1 MASGLF
7 HGCNTASQIWGITE
21 GRCSRRPPEMGRGS
35 QRYLPKTSSWN
46 PGIIKERNPRI
57 ARVGK
62 ALAAHRIQAFHGP
75 EQEGSQGITH
85 PHPGI
90 AVGIPGPIPH
100 TQLRLWH
107 RRERRRQSR
116 EFGPGPE
123 VWSEKQKLNS
133 EQFAVSLTME
143 PRWSD
148 GSWEGLH

>member
-1 MASGLF
+1 MLEEATR
-7 HGCNTASQIWGITE
+7 N
-21 GRCSRRPPEMGRGS
+21 GRGS

-57 ARVGK
+57 AKVGK

-75 EQEGSQGITH
+75 EQEGSQGIAH

-107 RRERRRQSR
+107 RRERKAAEEKAAQ
-116 EFGPGPE
+116 G
-123 VWSEKQKLNS
+123 VW
-133 EQFAVSLTME
+133 AW
-143 PRWSD
+143 P
-148 GSWEGLH
+148 